1 MKKIFSKKYK
11 DIIPGGLADDIPNSN
26 FDKDKLKE
34 GIEIELEHT
43 SDKNIAEEIAEEIA
57 KDHLTE
63 DKNYYKLKILEKEA
77 LLNEKEINTLN
88 NNMLKVID
96 QFESGPFL
104 LYLIESDTSI
114 YPKELKYQ
122 LAIQSEG
129 LSATSISDQF
139 SKNTI
144 FNAVKGIN
152 SLKPLKN
159 KIKEW
164 LDKYKMLGV
173 SSVNK
178 NKSTKWFNILRL
190 LGFNVNS
197 KNFQFLGQNIEYII
211 IT

>member
-11 DIIPGGLADDIPNSN
+11 DIIPGGL
-26 FDKDKLKE
+26 
-34 GIEIELEHT
+34 
-43 SDKNIAEEIAEEIA
+43 
-57 KDHLTE
+57 E
-63 DKNYYKLKILEKEA
+63 DKNYYKKLEILEKEA